1 MRIALSAKFG
11 VLIFLWAGVLSGGPY
26 IVAHRGAS
34 GYRPEHTLA
43 AYTLGLEQ
51 DADFLEVDLI
61 STKDGVLICRHD
73 CELGSTTDVAEK
85 FPDRKRTIT
94 IDGKRQH
101 GFFAQDFYW
110 KEIKQLRIRERNPF
124 RNQRFDGK
132 FSIPTFEEVLQL
144 VEQHNQFQ
152 KKQVGVCPE
161 LKHPAHHRQQALPLE
176 ERLLGLLS
184 RYGYSSSQD
193 RCVIQSFDPGC
204 LRHLKKQTELRLLQL
219 LPQENK
225 EDLVSAMFT
234 DAELAE
240 IATYATLIGA
250 PKASLFHTGE
260 RGADR
265 KPTGLIRRARQHGL
279 KVWVYTFRE
288 IPQSIWYAPTF
299 AQEVR
304 QVADLQPDGLM
315 TDFPDLVR
323 RILKTKRRP

>member
-1 MRIALSAKFG
+1 MRIAIAAKFG
-11 VLIFLWAGVLSGGPY
+11 VLIFLWAGVLFGGPH

-43 AYTLGLEQ
+43 AYTMGLKRN
-51 DADFLEVDLI
+51 ADFIEVDLI

-73 CELGSTTDVAEK
+73 CELGSTTDVADK

-94 IDGKRQH
+94 IDGKRH
-101 GFFAQDFYW
+101 FGFFAQDFYW
-110 KEIKQLRIRERNPF
+110 EEIKQLRIRERNPF
-124 RNQRFDGK
+124 RSNRFDGK

-152 KKQVGVCPE
+152 KKRVGVCPE
-161 LKHPAHHRQQALPLE
+161 LKHPAYHRRQALPLE
-176 ERLLGLLS
+176 ERLLGLLN

-193 RCVIQSFDPGC
+193 RCVIQSFDPDC
-204 LRHLKKQTELRLLQL
+204 LRHLKKQTDLRLLQL
-219 LPQENK
+219 LPQEKK
-225 EDLVSAMFT
+225 EDVVSSMFT
-234 DAELAE
+234 NAGLAK
-240 IATYATLIGA
+240 IATYATLIGV
-250 PKASLFHTGE
+250 PKASLFHTSE
-260 RGADR
+260 RCADR
-265 KPTGLIRRARQHGL
+265 KPTGLIHRARQHGL

-304 QVADLQPDGLM
+304 QVADLQPDGLI

-323 RILKTKRRP
+323 RILQTERRP